1 MSQVSEGTILRKIKV
16 SDKGQ
21 ISIPA
26 EIRKELGI
34 QKGDELLLLK
44 SRGRLLIEKPGS
56 VIKLLED
63 DLSDLMII
71 SETSM
76 KKLWSPRSEDVWNRY
91 LEG

>member
-1 MSQVSEGTILRKIKV
+1 VSEGTVLRKIKV

-21 ISIPA
+21 ISIPV
-26 EIRKELGI
+26 EMRKELGI
-34 QKGDELLLLK
+34 QKGDELLLLNN
-44 SRGRLLIEKPGS
+44 RGRLIIEKPGR

-76 KKLWSPRSEDVWNRY
+76 RKLWSPRSEDVWNRY
-91 LEG
+91 LEE